1 MRARAVGKI
10 ISTYV
15 ATVVVFPLTESEVN
29 AKIERVAVRVGWRPL
44 LQLSFFLGF
53 IPRGKFYL
61 YQGKVGEFSKLMY
74 VADVSFARHFLEY
87 VVCSVPPSS

>member
-10 ISTYV
+10 ISTHV

-44 LQLSFFLGF
+44 LQLSFFLDLFREENLSLSRKSWGIF
-53 IPRGKFYL
+53 KTNVRG
-61 YQGKVGEFSKLMY
+61 
-74 VADVSFARHFLEY
+74 
-87 VVCSVPPSS
+87 

>member
-44 LQLSFFLGF
+44 LQLSFFLDLFREENF
-53 IPRGKFYL
+53 IFIKEKLGIFKTNVRG
-61 YQGKVGEFSKLMY
+61 
-74 VADVSFARHFLEY
+74 
-87 VVCSVPPSS
+87 